1 MKALLKKLRQY
12 EIKIRK
18 AVNSSQSGDY
28 KSVFK
33 GSGLEFDDVRVYQ
46 YGDDVRTIDWNVT
59 ARGNETYIKTFKE
72 EKDQSV
78 FFVVD
83 VSASQMIGKPNQ
95 QKIDLAKEI
104 TGVLTLA
111 AVRQT
116 SQVGLIC
123 FSDQREKYIKPD
135 KGERHAVQ
143 LIGQLFNLTPI
154 SLKTSLKKAFAFA
167 LSTIKK
173 RSIVIL
179 ISDFVDEDYE
189 SNFKALARRHDLV
202 VIQVY
207 DRRETQLPRLGI
219 LPVRD
224 KESNRVMWVN
234 SSFSSFRRRTSKF
247 LKDTME
253 KLETLCK
260 KNQVDYIQIST
271 DEDYV
276 VKLIELFKRR
286 NKTWKRAS

>member
-46 YGDDVRTIDWNVT
+46 YGDDVRAIDWNVT

-116 SQVGLIC
+116 SQVGLVC

-135 KGERHAVQ
+135 KGERHAIQ
-143 LIGQLFNLTPI
+143 LIGQLFKLNPV
-154 SLKTSLKKAFAFA
+154 SLKTNLKKAFAFA

-234 SSFSSFRRRTSKF
+234 SSFSGFRKRTSKF
-247 LKDTME
+247 LRDTMGR
-253 KLETLCK
+253 LEALCK